1 MLLPSKSIAADQ
13 ALIAVGAQILLQL
26 ERPGS
31 VSAVWQRLGAWRGNK
46 KMPSAIPF
54 WWFALSLDVLFA
66 AGAVVLQD
74 GELRKVDNVSHPE

>member
-13 ALIAVGAQILLQL
+13 ALIAVGAQILVQL
-26 ERPGS
+26 ESPGS
-31 VSAVWQRLGAWRGNK
+31 VSAVWQRLANWRSDE

-66 AGAVVLQD
+66 AGAVVIQD
-74 GELRKVDNVSHPE
+74 GELRRVQNVSHAE

>member
-31 VSAVWQRLGAWRGNK
+31 VSAVWQRLTAWRGNE

-54 WWFALSLDVLFA
+54 WWFSLSLDVLYA

>member
-13 ALIAVGAQILLQL
+13 ALIAVGAQIMLQL

-31 VSAVWQRLGAWRGNK
+31 VSAVWQRLTAWRGNK
-46 KMPSAIPF
+46 NMPSAVPF

-74 GELRKVDNVSHPE
+74 GELRKADNVSHPE